1 MAEKREERIDVRV
14 TRAGKAKIQELADA
28 EQREFSDMVRL
39 ILQRGIAAS
48 TKPGA
53 RR

>member
-1 MAEKREERIDVRV
+1 MTEKREERIDVRV
-14 TRAGKAKIQELADA
+14 TKAGKAKIEEMAEA

-39 ILQRGIAAS
+39 LLQRGIAAS
-48 TKPGA
+48 LKLG